1 MVSKERY
8 LFPMHAELE
17 RGYSQISEAQKK
29 KKCEAQKIVC

>member
-29 KKCEAQKIVC
+29 NSEAQKIVC